1 MNTFVTVP
9 NIEDFYAAT
18 LTPDIPEYQ
27 GTRIAHAVVSTGRK
41 TLRMSGFPAIG
52 PHGII
57 GRGDMRVQTEQALD
71 YTRQAVEAAGAT
83 WDDVIHV
90 LFYFTNRDAFHRH
103 AVPVRKAF
111 FERHSNR
118 KQTPCIT
125 AVGVS
130 CLMHPDM
137 LVEVEVTAVWD

>member
-1 MNTFVTVP
+1 
-9 NIEDFYAAT
+9 
-18 LTPDIPEYQ
+18 
-27 GTRIAHAVVSTGRK
+27 
-41 TLRMSGFPAIG
+41 
-52 PHGII
+52 
-57 GRGDMRVQTEQALD
+57 
-71 YTRQAVEAAGAT
+71 
-83 WDDVIHV
+83 VIHV

-137 LVEVEVTAVWD
+137 LIEVEVTAVWD